1 MNARTLRACATL
13 LALLASI
20 WVDVHAQILPAA
32 NAAPALPAIR
42 PRSIAASNPPG
53 TYARALAAASLTATP
68 ASTRRPPSPT
78 ARTLNTR
85 GEFAFN
91 ANNYELAITLFQQAI
106 ALDASFPEPYGNL
119 GRVFRKTGRTT
130 EAVWA
135 ESKANALVT
144 GQT

>member
-1 MNARTLRACATL
+1 
-13 LALLASI
+13 
-20 WVDVHAQILPAA
+20 LPAA

-42 PRSIAASNPPG
+42 PRSIAASNPPS
-53 TYARALAAASLTATP
+53 TYARSLAAAASPTVTP
-68 ASTRRPPSPT
+68 ASAHRPPSPT

-85 GEFAFN
+85 GELAFN

-106 ALDASFPEPYGNL
+106 ALDASFPEPYSNL
-119 GRVFRKTGRTT
+119 GRVFRKTGRAT

>member
-20 WVDVHAQILPAA
+20 WVDAHAQTLPAA
-32 NAAPALPAIR
+32 AKATPALPAIR
-42 PRSIAASNPPG
+42 PRSTVAPNPSG
-53 TYARALAAASLTATP
+53 TDARSLAAAS
-68 ASTRRPPSPT
+68 ST
-78 ARTLNTR
+78 ARALNTR
-85 GEFAFN
+85 GELAFN
-91 ANNYELAITLFQQAI
+91 ANNYELAIALFQQAI
-106 ALDASFPEPYGNL
+106 ALDASFPEPYSNL
-119 GRVFRKTGRTT
+119 GRVFRKTGRAT